1 MLENLVMI
9 AMYNSSSTVR
19 AQMIGNARTYIR
31 NLQFINLLENID
43 INNPRTF
50 NYSQLSAFDTLPELS
65 EQVAKWIAA
74 YRRTS

>member
-1 MLENLVMI
+1 MDSIIMI

-19 AQMIGNARTYIR
+19 AQMIGNARVYIK
-31 NLQFINLLENID
+31 NLQFTNLIENID

-50 NYSQLSAFDTLPELS
+50 NYSQLAAFNTLPETS

-74 YRRTS
+74 HRNLTR